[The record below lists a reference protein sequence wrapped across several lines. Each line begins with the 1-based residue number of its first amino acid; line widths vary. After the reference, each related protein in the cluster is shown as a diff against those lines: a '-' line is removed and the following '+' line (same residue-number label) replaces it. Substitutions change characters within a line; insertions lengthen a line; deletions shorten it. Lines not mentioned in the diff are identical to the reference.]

1 MGIEVVPAILQGLVL
16 TVIGLFAYSTGY
28 RWFKSIGNHE
38 FDSKEV
44 AQATLVGLLLITGV
58 IGDPIMQAIQGSTS
72 GWTEAQQIGIVLIAS
87 RAVVNMLVEHWTFT
101 DEKSIVIYA
110 IGGAMFYFG

>member
-1 MGIEVVPAILQGLVL
+1 
-16 TVIGLFAYSTGY
+16 
-28 RWFKSIGNHE
+28 
-38 FDSKEV
+38 
-44 AQATLVGLLLITGV
+44 
-58 IGDPIMQAIQGSTS
+58 MQAIQGSTS